1 MSDFESL
8 DEIYISSLKEL
19 IEIFESLSEPD
30 DEFEKNERQEF
41 INDLKSKIELIENE
55 SLE

>member
-30 DEFEKNERQEF
+30 DEFEKKMNVK
-41 INDLKSKIELIENE
+41 NL
-55 SLE
+55 

>member
-19 IEIFESLSEPD
+19 IEIFESLSEHD

-41 INDLKSKIELIENE
+41 INDLKSKIELIEKE

>member
-1 MSDFESL
+1 M
-8 DEIYISSLKEL
+8 EILFKLLET
-19 IEIFESLSEPD
+19 D

-41 INDLKSKIELIENE
+41 INDLKSKIELIEKE

>member
-19 IEIFESLSEPD
+19 IEIFESLSKPD
-30 DEFEKNERQEF
+30 DEFEKKNERQEF
-41 INDLKSKIELIENE
+41 INDLKSKIEL
-55 SLE
+55 